1 METTLY
7 VGNLPSRRDADAVQQ
22 LLSGCGKV
30 LHLKVMTHHDF
41 VRRHGGFA
49 IVEMASERDALAAIS
64 NLDNSTFHG
73 RTLAVRAATTEEV
86 TEATHSHTY
95 SKMSGEMSGAD
106 DGQEPPTSI

>member
-7 VGNLPSRRDADAVQQ
+7 VGNLPSHRDTTAVQK

-30 LHLKVMTHHDF
+30 LHLRVMTDADF

-49 IVEMASERDALAAIS
+49 IAEMATERDALAAIS

-73 RTLAVRAATTEEV
+73 HTLAVRAATTQEV
-86 TEATHSHTY
+86 TNATQSHAF
-95 SKMSGEMSGAD
+95 SEMNATD
-106 DGQEPPTSI
+106 DLEPPARE